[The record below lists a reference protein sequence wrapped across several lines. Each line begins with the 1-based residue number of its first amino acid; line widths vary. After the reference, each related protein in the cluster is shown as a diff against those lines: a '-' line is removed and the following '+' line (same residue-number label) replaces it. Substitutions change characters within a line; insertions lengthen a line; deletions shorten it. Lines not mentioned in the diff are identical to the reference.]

1 MRSDSSADRWSRHRT
16 AGLFLT
22 HGEENSPSSW
32 QDPHFL
38 LGCPDK
44 VSVFL
49 VRGLTVVSQHLRG
62 PFENSF
68 HPCVQ
73 AVSSKAFSVAL
84 IDPSAPARM
93 QRRNLMIFAYC
104 LHFSKVQL
112 PSCLPH
118 TFTTAIVMQRKHAHK
133 HLCTMQ
139 GNVKWGVLGYTFQVE
154 KQQGAP
160 ILEPGFS
167 LREHIQAWLT
177 GLDALWKDSC
187 LHNGPP
193 RCRKGVQ
200 GTARQL
206 CEEEACG
213 PGAGP
218 PSWGQPP
225 GPPRFALLN
234 HYHSQ

>member
-1 MRSDSSADRWSRHRT
+1 MEEARIEMRSDCSADRWSRHRT

-22 HGEENSPSSW
+22 PGEENSPSSW

-49 VRGLTVVSQHLRG
+49 VRGLTVVTQHLGG

-104 LHFSKVQL
+104 LHFLKSTV
-112 PSCLPH
+112 
-118 TFTTAIVMQRKHAHK
+118 TVMFAPYLYYCHCHAK
-133 HLCTMQ
+133 
-139 GNVKWGVLGYTFQVE
+139 E
-154 KQQGAP
+154 
-160 ILEPGFS
+160 
-167 LREHIQAWLT
+167 
-177 GLDALWKDSC
+177 
-187 LHNGPP
+187 
-193 RCRKGVQ
+193 
-200 GTARQL
+200 AR
-206 CEEEACG
+206 
-213 PGAGP
+213 
-218 PSWGQPP
+218 S
-225 GPPRFALLN
+225 
-234 HYHSQ
+234 